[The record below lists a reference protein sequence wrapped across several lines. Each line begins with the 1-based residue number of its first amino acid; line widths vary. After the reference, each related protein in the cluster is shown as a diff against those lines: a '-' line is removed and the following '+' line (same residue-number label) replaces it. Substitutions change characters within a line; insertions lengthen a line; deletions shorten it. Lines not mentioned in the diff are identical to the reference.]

1 MKTAI
6 RFFLILF
13 SLISIENNVSSQN
26 QKKVDG
32 NPKTIPNS
40 FIIHGNLSNEEITFY
55 TKSIEAADFEQ
66 YRLKDA
72 PVELEF
78 KNGFKLEL
86 LSAKDLTIK
95 NKNQSVNPNSY
106 TTAAPLSPNKY
117 PVFEIL
123 KSGWITAEAQ
133 TINTIKK

>member
-1 MKTAI
+1 MKTTLKL
-6 RFFLILF
+6 FFILF
-13 SLISIENNVSSQN
+13 LFGNVAISQN
-26 QKKVDG
+26 EKTSTVSA
-32 NPKTIPNS
+32 PKTLPNS
-40 FIIHGNLSNEEITFY
+40 FVLHGDLSPTDVIFY

-86 LSAKDLTIK
+86 LSATDLTIK
-95 NKNQSVNPNSY
+95 NKNQNVNLNSY
-106 TTAAPLSPNKY
+106 TARVSQPPFKY

-123 KSGWITAEAQ
+123 QSGWITAEAKP
-133 TINTIKK
+133 TNTIKK

>member
-1 MKTAI
+1 MKTTLKL
-6 RFFLILF
+6 FLIIFLCGNAAL
-13 SLISIENNVSSQN
+13 SQNEKAIAVSS
-26 QKKVDG
+26 
-32 NPKTIPNS
+32 PKTFPNS
-40 FIIHGNLSNEEITFY
+40 FILHGSLTGEQISFY

-72 PVELEF
+72 AVELEF

-95 NKNQSVNPNSY
+95 NKNQTINPNTYTARIDQPSY
-106 TTAAPLSPNKY
+106 KY

-123 KSGWITAEAQ
+123 KSGWIIGEAQ
-133 TINTIKK
+133 TTTGTKK